1 MVEKAKEETKAPE
14 KDIFTDAPEV
24 EFDESDR
31 AGGTSGIGTRFCG
44 IAQNTGTNVEKLS
57 NAGKFFIKNEED
69 ELVFSES
76 LDVVMLESQ
85 RRGTR
90 FENDSV
96 VCRSYGG
103 VVSMSGQ
110 KCASCPYNRFIKND
124 VPDGQKCNGKYVVL
138 CVPAD
143 NWHAEPFFFSV
154 GAGAIRDY
162 KDYARELQEKHKR
175 PIFSVVTRITTLLR
189 DNGHKSM
196 NYVPVFTPIKA
207 LDEND
212 TANLRNL
219 RIAESHRFKPIEETA
234 SSQAASATIEAEAD
248 AAGDRDPFVDE

>member
-1 MVEKAKEETKAPE
+1 MSEKTKTETE
-14 KDIFTDAPEV
+14 VKDIFADAPEV

-44 IAQNTGTNVEKLS
+44 IAQNTGTDVEKLS

-90 FENDSV
+90 FENDRP

-103 VVSMSGQ
+103 IVSMSGQ

-124 VPDGQKCNGKYVVL
+124 VSDKLKCNGKYVVL

-143 NWHAEPFFFSV
+143 NWHAEPFFFSI

-162 KDYARELQEKHKR
+162 KDYACELQEKRKR
-175 PIFSVVTRITTLLR
+175 PIFSVVTRITSLLR
-189 DNGHKSM
+189 DNGHQNM

-234 SSQAASATIEAEAD
+234 SQTASAAIEAESD